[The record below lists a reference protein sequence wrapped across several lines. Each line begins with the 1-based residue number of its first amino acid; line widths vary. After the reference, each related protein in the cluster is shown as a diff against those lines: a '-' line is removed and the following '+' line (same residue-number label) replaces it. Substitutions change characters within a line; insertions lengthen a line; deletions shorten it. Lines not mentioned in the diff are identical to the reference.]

1 MEGLKY
7 MRIQLQRCA
16 TLSVLGASNALV
28 DAVFVTFGTHERM
41 DPSSA
46 CGQKRK
52 SKANTLIILPC

>member
-28 DAVFVTFGTHERM
+28 DAVFVTFGTHERNGSLVSLW
-41 DPSSA
+41 PKNESL
-46 CGQKRK
+46 R
-52 SKANTLIILPC
+52 LIP